1 MDDNYQYKSHS
12 RYVVQNI
19 RKQAGIKGTE
29 TIDEILNI
37 LSDDE
42 IARQI
47 DNIVNSA
54 DYNSPGYIRYTFEGA
69 QLIARRC
76 TPKADKIFTTFLA
89 FANQGLRITISQA
102 DLAEL
107 TLMSKPTVAA
117 ALKELE
123 SIYAIIIIP
132 GDSRGGEADTYYINP
147 AICACSK
154 MSKQT
159 AQEAVF
165 WNLLKEEDATEH
177 SKYEKARQARLKFK
191 QLITDVMSEFEKT
204 FSRMENRD
212 SNTREP
218 LGVTI
223 ERQGK
228 LKTQEQVGRRRRK
241 KGVSAGHTDTEQDT
255 TSPTCP
261 ERYELPVEEQAILG
275 LMERIQNQ
283 TSGAVAVY
291 KTVFASVLHLNDR
304 QRKSLQKYLDH
315 LTEMCFLT
323 CIYKPP
329 RGSKKPGV
337 YIVNRAVSWIGT
349 GTDNAKGLKIK
360 NPGTYKQIPE
370 TVILPDGTK
379 VICGTLG
386 EIPKKDEEANVE
398 DADPVDNT
406 AEPCNGSAPQDN
418 SNQDTRKN
426 QVNSNMPKNSNLLT
440 PEEELMFSG
449 TLKKGAEREQCTN
462 I

>member
-241 KGVSAGHTDTEQDT
+241 KGVSAGHTDTRT
-255 TSPTCP
+255 
-261 ERYELPVEEQAILG
+261 LQAPHITIIIT
-275 LMERIQNQ
+275 R
-283 TSGAVAVY
+283 
-291 KTVFASVLHLNDR
+291 AS
-304 QRKSLQKYLDH
+304 
-315 LTEMCFLT
+315 
-323 CIYKPP
+323 
-329 RGSKKPGV
+329 
-337 YIVNRAVSWIGT
+337 
-349 GTDNAKGLKIK
+349 
-360 NPGTYKQIPE
+360 
-370 TVILPDGTK
+370 
-379 VICGTLG
+379 
-386 EIPKKDEEANVE
+386 
-398 DADPVDNT
+398 
-406 AEPCNGSAPQDN
+406 
-418 SNQDTRKN
+418 
-426 QVNSNMPKNSNLLT
+426 
-440 PEEELMFSG
+440 
-449 TLKKGAEREQCTN
+449 
-462 I
+462 

>member
-19 RKQAGIKGTE
+19 RKQAGMKGTE

-54 DYNSPGYIRYTFEGA
+54 DYNNPGYMRYSFEGA
-69 QLIARRC
+69 QLITRHC

-107 TLMSKPTVAA
+107 TLMSKPTVTA

-132 GDSRGGEADTYYINP
+132 GDSRSGEADTYYINP

-165 WNLLKEEDATEH
+165 WNLLKEDDATEH
-177 SKYEKARQARLKFK
+177 SKYEKAREARLKFK
-191 QLITDVMSEFEKT
+191 QLIKDAMSEFEKT
-204 FSRMENRD
+204 FSRIENRD
-212 SNTREP
+212 SSTCEP

-241 KGVSAGHTDTEQDT
+241 KGASAGHTDTEQDT
-255 TSPTCP
+255 TSPTSHIDYN
-261 ERYELPVEEQAILG
+261 REEEDNSTPFTDNMQKNSG
-275 LMERIQNQ
+275 L
-283 TSGAVAVY
+283 
-291 KTVFASVLHLNDR
+291 
-304 QRKSLQKYLDH
+304 
-315 LTEMCFLT
+315 LTE
-323 CIYKPP
+323 
-329 RGSKKPGV
+329 SEE
-337 YIVNRAVSWIGT
+337 
-349 GTDNAKGLKIK
+349 KI
-360 NPGTYKQIPE
+360 
-370 TVILPDGTK
+370 
-379 VICGTLG
+379 
-386 EIPKKDEEANVE
+386 
-398 DADPVDNT
+398 
-406 AEPCNGSAPQDN
+406 
-418 SNQDTRKN
+418 
-426 QVNSNMPKNSNLLT
+426 
-440 PEEELMFSG
+440 FSG
-449 TLKKGAEREQCTN
+449 TLSGASFENDPEIPFN
-462 I
+462 

>member
-76 TPKADKIFTTFLA
+76 TPKADKIFTTFIA

-123 SIYAIIIIP
+123 SIYAIIIMP

-177 SKYEKARQARLKFK
+177 SKYEKTRQARLKFK
-191 QLITDVMSEFEKT
+191 QLITDVSEFEKT

-255 TSPTCP
+255 TSPTSH
-261 ERYELPVEEQAILG
+261 
-275 LMERIQNQ
+275 N
-283 TSGAVAVY
+283 
-291 KTVFASVLHLNDR
+291 H
-304 QRKSLQKYLDH
+304 
-315 LTEMCFLT
+315 
-323 CIYKPP
+323 
-329 RGSKKPGV
+329 
-337 YIVNRAVSWIGT
+337 
-349 GTDNAKGLKIK
+349 
-360 NPGTYKQIPE
+360 YKQNEPHNSS
-370 TVILPDGTK
+370 PF
-379 VICGTLG
+379 
-386 EIPKKDEEANVE
+386 KD
-398 DADPVDNT
+398 
-406 AEPCNGSAPQDN
+406 
-418 SNQDTRKN
+418 
-426 QVNSNMPKNSNLLT
+426 NMPKNSDLLT
-440 PEEELMFSG
+440 PEE
-449 TLKKGAEREQCTN
+449 KKILPFETDPDVPFN
-462 I
+462 

>member
-19 RKQAGIKGTE
+19 RKQAGMKGTE

-54 DYNSPGYIRYTFEGA
+54 DYNNPGYMRYSFEGA
-69 QLIARRC
+69 QLITRHC

-107 TLMSKPTVAA
+107 TLMSKPTVTA

-132 GDSRGGEADTYYINP
+132 GDSRSGEADTYYINP

-165 WNLLKEEDATEH
+165 WNLLKEDDATEH
-177 SKYEKARQARLKFK
+177 SKYEKAREARLKFK
-191 QLITDVMSEFEKT
+191 QLIKDAMSEFE
-204 FSRMENRD
+204 
-212 SNTREP
+212 
-218 LGVTI
+218 

-241 KGVSAGHTDTEQDT
+241 KGASAGHTDTEQDT
-255 TSPTCP
+255 TSPTSHIDYN
-261 ERYELPVEEQAILG
+261 REEEDNSTPFTDNMQKNSG
-275 LMERIQNQ
+275 L
-283 TSGAVAVY
+283 
-291 KTVFASVLHLNDR
+291 
-304 QRKSLQKYLDH
+304 
-315 LTEMCFLT
+315 LTE
-323 CIYKPP
+323 
-329 RGSKKPGV
+329 SEE
-337 YIVNRAVSWIGT
+337 
-349 GTDNAKGLKIK
+349 KI
-360 NPGTYKQIPE
+360 
-370 TVILPDGTK
+370 
-379 VICGTLG
+379 
-386 EIPKKDEEANVE
+386 
-398 DADPVDNT
+398 
-406 AEPCNGSAPQDN
+406 
-418 SNQDTRKN
+418 
-426 QVNSNMPKNSNLLT
+426 
-440 PEEELMFSG
+440 FSG
-449 TLKKGAEREQCTN
+449 TLSGASFENDPEIPFN
-462 I
+462 

>member
-19 RKQAGIKGTE
+19 RKQAGMKGTE

-54 DYNSPGYIRYTFEGA
+54 DYNNPGYIRYTFEGA

-76 TPKADKIFTTFLA
+76 TPKADKIFTTFIA

-132 GDSRGGEADTYYINP
+132 GDSRSGEADTYYINP

-165 WNLLKEEDATEH
+165 WNLLKEDDATEH
-177 SKYEKARQARLKFK
+177 SKYEKAREARLMFK
-191 QLITDVMSEFEKT
+191 QLIIDVMSEFEKT

-228 LKTQEQVGRRRRK
+228 LKTQEQVGRRRHK
-241 KGVSAGHTDTEQDT
+241 KSVSAGHTDTEQDT
-255 TSPTCP
+255 TSPTSHIDYN
-261 ERYELPVEEQAILG
+261 REEEDNSTPFTDNMKKNSG
-275 LMERIQNQ
+275 L
-283 TSGAVAVY
+283 
-291 KTVFASVLHLNDR
+291 
-304 QRKSLQKYLDH
+304 
-315 LTEMCFLT
+315 LTESEEKIFSETL
-323 CIYKPP
+323 
-329 RGSKKPGV
+329 S
-337 YIVNRAVSWIGT
+337 RASFEN
-349 GTDNAKGLKIK
+349 D
-360 NPGTYKQIPE
+360 P
-370 TVILPDGTK
+370 
-379 VICGTLG
+379 
-386 EIPKKDEEANVE
+386 EIPFN
-398 DADPVDNT
+398 
-406 AEPCNGSAPQDN
+406 
-418 SNQDTRKN
+418 
-426 QVNSNMPKNSNLLT
+426 
-440 PEEELMFSG
+440 
-449 TLKKGAEREQCTN
+449 
-462 I
+462 